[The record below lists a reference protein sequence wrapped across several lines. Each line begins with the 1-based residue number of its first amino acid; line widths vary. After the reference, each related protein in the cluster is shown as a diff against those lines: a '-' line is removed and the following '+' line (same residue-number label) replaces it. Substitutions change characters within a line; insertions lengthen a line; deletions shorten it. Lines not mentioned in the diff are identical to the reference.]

1 MSGHSCDAYSEDTDS
16 EGGLSSLDD
25 EEHLLQSSHW
35 SPRSRPY
42 GPYCPSDTE
51 DLSEDEASLSTPQQS
66 SPLSRLASSVSSTQR
81 GLLHKSQQ
89 QGFSYSSQEGSSY
102 SGFQS
107 QMSSSHTNPMADSIS
122 PNTSGESRSNA
133 ATRADATSTSSS
145 SDTPDNS
152 TITSES
158 RSNAATHAIATSTS
172 SSSDTPD
179 NSTIA
184 SAPPVP
190 QGGRVT
196 RSRAAAL
203 QVSCY
208 G

>member
-1 MSGHSCDAYSEDTDS
+1 MSGHSYDADSEDTDS
-16 EGGLSSLDD
+16 EGGLYSLDD
-25 EEHLLQSSHW
+25 EKLLLQSSHW

-51 DLSEDEASLSTPQQS
+51 DLSEDEESLHTPEQR
-66 SPLSRLASSVSSTQR
+66 SPHSRQASSVRSTQR
-81 GLLHKSQQ
+81 GSLHNSQQ

-102 SGFQS
+102 SGPQL
-107 QMSSSHTNPMADSIS
+107 QMSSTPTNLMADSIS
-122 PNTSGESRSNA
+122 PHTSVAGSSESSSDA
-133 ATRADATSTSSS
+133 ATHANATSTSSS

-152 TITSES
+152 TITS
-158 RSNAATHAIATSTS
+158 
-172 SSSDTPD
+172 
-179 NSTIA
+179 
-184 SAPPVP
+184 APPVP
-190 QGGRVT
+190 QGARVT